1 MLVLRFSFCGDR
13 DYTSLFFSLLVIPDL
28 KREVLNRKVNVAK
41 KRQFQMECMQQNN
54 KSLSL
59 KYSVI
64 LADEQEK
71 IT

>member
-1 MLVLRFSFCGDR
+1 MLVLRFSFLWR
-13 DYTSLFFSLLVIPDL
+13 QRLYFTFFSLLVIPDL

>member
-1 MLVLRFSFCGDR
+1 MLVLRFSFLWR
-13 DYTSLFFSLLVIPDL
+13 QRTYFTFFSLLVIPDL